1 MIGLDTGVLLRLFER
16 GEPVLSAAA
25 DRLVAQ
31 EGSKGNCLIHPLVLV
46 EIAWTLER
54 AFKFDRVAIANYL
67 DRIVRAPEFTIP
79 GVQAA
84 RTAVERFRDGQAGF
98 SDCLLAELNFEAG
111 CNTTATFDVCAAKSA
126 GFTLLT
132 G

>member
-1 MIGLDTGVLLRLFER
+1 M
-16 GEPVLSAAA
+16 LSATAES
-25 DRLVAQ
+25 LVER
-31 EGSKGNCLIHPLVLV
+31 EGFSGNCLIHPLVLV
-46 EIAWTLER
+46 EVAWTLER
-54 AFKFDRVAIANYL
+54 AFKLDRVAIANYL
-67 DRIVRAPEFTIP
+67 DCIVRAPEFTIP

-84 RTAVERFRDGQAGF
+84 LTAVERFREGPAAF
-98 SDCLLAELNFEAG
+98 SDCLLAELNREAG